1 MNVETKACE
10 YLKKSSFHG
19 ASQVVLVVKNLPANA
34 EDTRNA
40 GSIPGLERSP
50 GEETGYP
57 LQYSCLEDPVYRGT
71 WRAIVHGVAKTWTQL
86 SD

>member
-50 GEETGYP
+50 GGDWLSTPVLLPGRSGVQRNLEGYSP
-57 LQYSCLEDPVYRGT
+57 WGRKDVDTTE
-71 WRAIVHGVAKTWTQL
+71 
-86 SD
+86 